1 MKVKTVKE
9 LEFLSEE
16 LQVAYVH
23 KCMDYFDEKFP
34 NALKAAEKFE
44 AGKMSAEEA
53 DEYVKLLRI
62 FQYSRMTDTY

>member
-9 LEFLSEE
+9 LEFMSEE

-23 KCMDYFDEKFP
+23 KCIDYFDKKFP
-34 NALKAAEKFE
+34 DAIKAAEKFE
-44 AGKMSAEEA
+44 DGKMTEEEA